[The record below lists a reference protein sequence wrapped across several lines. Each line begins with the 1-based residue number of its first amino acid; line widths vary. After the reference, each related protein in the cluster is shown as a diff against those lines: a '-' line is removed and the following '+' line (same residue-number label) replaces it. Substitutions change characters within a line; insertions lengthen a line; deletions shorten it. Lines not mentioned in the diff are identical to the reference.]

1 MIRTNI
7 NRCEI
12 ERVEATNVDKNQAI
26 EIAKDLGYVKQFPEI
41 PKLIKECKY
50 KADISYVMK
59 QVRSQ
64 MTW

>member
-1 MIRTNI
+1 MIYVNA
-7 NRCEI
+7 NRCKT
-12 ERVEATNVDKNQAI
+12 ERVKATNVDKNQVI

-50 KADISYVMK
+50 EADISYIMK

-64 MTW
+64 MIW